1 MKNSLTRLL
10 QQHRGRTFASNRSA
24 TALPSSQQ
32 NPSTSQMLL
41 GSKSVA
47 FANQKG
53 AGARRSP
60 MAEELRNQIKA

>member
-1 MKNSLTRLL
+1 
-10 QQHRGRTFASNRSA
+10 
-24 TALPSSQQ
+24 
-32 NPSTSQMLL
+32 MLL